1 MTASAKLIKATDY
14 ISQIQTRRVLLPHS
28 SSMIQM
34 TEANIHIQ
42 LDSDTDAT
50 IHTLN
55 LIIIPTIRTL
65 KSKNAILCQVKSTL
79 YPLKLLQQ
87 RNIDVIY
94 F

>member
-55 LIIIPTIRTL
+55 LIIIPTIHTL
-65 KSKNAILCQVKSTL
+65 K
-79 YPLKLLQQ
+79 
-87 RNIDVIY
+87 
-94 F
+94 